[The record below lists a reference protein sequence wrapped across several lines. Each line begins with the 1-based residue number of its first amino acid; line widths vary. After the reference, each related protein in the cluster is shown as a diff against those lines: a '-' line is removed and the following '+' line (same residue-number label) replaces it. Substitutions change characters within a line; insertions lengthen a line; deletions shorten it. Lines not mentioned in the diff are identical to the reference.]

1 MSRATSSRGTV
12 DRIGAG
18 RVAAHRPLI
27 AGAIALVLLYA
38 AAALRYGDQQFLSLA
53 VFLNLLRDNAVLGVV
68 AVGMTFVILSGGID
82 LSVGAVMSL
91 SSVVVAVLI
100 AEHDCPPLLAMAAAI
115 ACGVA
120 FGSMMGAVIHATG
133 LQPFIVTLAGMFL
146 ARGLGFLI
154 HLESVGIFN
163 DRFLDIQMLRLPL
176 PGRHA
181 LDINTIILLAI
192 VLVGW
197 YIARMTPFGRN
208 VYALGG
214 DAEAARMMGLPVGR
228 TRVAVYA
235 LSGGCAALGGVVL
248 TLYMSSGSHIE
259 GVALELDA
267 IAAVVIGGTLL
278 TGGVGS
284 VLGTLM
290 GVLIIGLILTA
301 ITTYET
307 GFGSGA
313 TRVAIAAL
321 LLAFVLLQRA
331 LSRPWRPASRPS

>member
-1 MSRATSSRGTV
+1 MSGTTASRGRAG
-12 DRIGAG
+12 RIG
-18 RVAAHRPLI
+18 AHRPLI
-27 AGAIALVLLYA
+27 ASAAALLLLYA

-53 VFLNLLRDNAVLGVV
+53 VLLNLLRDNAVLGVV

-91 SSVVVAVLI
+91 SSIVVAVLI
-100 AEHDCPPLLAMAAAI
+100 ADYDWPPLLAMAAAL
-115 ACGVA
+115 ASGVA
-120 FGSMMGAVIHATG
+120 FGAMMGALIHASG

-163 DRFLDIQMLRLPL
+163 DRFLDLQMLHLPL

-181 LDINTIILLAI
+181 LDINTLILLAV

-197 YIARMTPFGRN
+197 YVARMTRFGRN

-228 TRVAVYA
+228 TRVGVYA

-248 TLYMSSGSHIE
+248 ALYMSSGSHIE

-284 VLGTLM
+284 VPGTLI
-290 GVLIIGLILTA
+290 GVLIIGLILTVV
-301 ITTYET
+301 TTYEA

-321 LLAFVLLQRA
+321 LLAFVLLQRV
-331 LSRPWRPASRPS
+331 LSRGRRRAP